1 MRLFPVT
8 CQVIFLYIEFFQTN
22 WIRKES
28 MIAFSLAKIPLT
40 AEKLLK
46 FMFQLNNKWSKDL
59 VLGTGQK
66 SLLLYPMESI

>member
-1 MRLFPVT
+1 
-8 CQVIFLYIEFFQTN
+8 
-22 WIRKES
+22 